1 MTKFVSIPLND
12 FKNQFI
18 DNITNGKFNQNRP
31 LCEAKNASKC
41 FNFFNIFQYK
51 NWFKFYK
58 NKNKDLKY

>member
-1 MTKFVSIPLND
+1 MSITLD
-12 FKNQFI
+12 HFKNQFI

-31 LCEAKNASKC
+31 LCEAKNDSI
-41 FNFFNIFQYK
+41 FFNIFQYK